1 MNALTAWEGRGAGY
15 LNTAAYGLPPHA
27 AVDAATEWIEQWS
40 SGSARYTDWLAATD
54 TARAAFA
61 RLIGVDAVTVAT
73 GATVSQLIGTVA
85 AAIPDGAL
93 VITDEHEFTSL
104 LYPFLAQADRGVRV
118 ESVARQDLA
127 EAIADRGDVVAFSLV
142 SSADGTLAPHRE
154 IHAAA
159 TAREAWTVVDASQ
172 SCGWLDVPY
181 AEFDVVVCPAF
192 KWLHGPRGSAFLAVA
207 PHRLAGI
214 RPSSAGWWASDGARH
229 AFGGPLQLAGTAR
242 RLDISPVWNSWGATA
257 AALATVESIGIEQI
271 AAHVIG
277 LADRLRAGLVL
288 PDGATPIVE
297 VRATGSRRPS
307 RRPGSSSPQRPVVPA
322 WPSGC
327 PAAPPMSIAPWR
339 CCMRSFGAEFASV
352 CAVPITPMHEDGEL
366 TSTRRNGWPITSRR
380 REWAPCR
387 SVAARSMS
395 APA

>member
-1 MNALTAWEGRGAGY
+1 MECMHALDAWEGRGAGY
-15 LNTAAYGLPPHA
+15 LDTAAYGLPPRA
-27 AVDAATEWIEQWS
+27 AIDAATGWIEQWS
-40 SGSARYTDWLAATD
+40 AGSARYTEWLAPTD
-54 TARAAFA
+54 AARSAFA
-61 RLIGVDAVTVAT
+61 RLIGVDVDDVAT
-73 GATVSQLIGTVA
+73 GASVSQLVGTVA

-104 LYPFLAQADRGVRV
+104 LYPFLAQGDRGVRV
-118 ESVARQDLA
+118 ESVAREKVA
-127 EAIADRGDVVAFSLV
+127 ATIADRGDVVAFSLV

-154 IHAAA
+154 IRAAA
-159 TAREAWTVVDASQ
+159 AARGAWTIVDASQ
-172 SCGWLDVPY
+172 ACGWLDVPY

-192 KWLHGPRGSAFLAVA
+192 KWLHGPRGAAFLAVA

-277 LADRLRAGLVL
+277 LADRLRAGLGL

-297 VRATGSRRPS
+297 VRGTGAVQALAAAGLVVSATPHGARLAF
-307 RRPGSSSPQRPVVPA
+307 GLSS
-322 WPSGC
+322 G
-327 PAAPPMSIAPWR
+327 AADVDRAL
-339 CCMRSFGAEFASV
+339 EV
-352 CAVPITPMHEDGEL
+352 LHV
-366 TSTRRNGWPITSRR
+366 
-380 REWAPCR
+380 
-387 SVAARSMS
+387 
-395 APA
+395 